1 MSEDAS
7 GGDQATPT
15 VSPEVV
21 SVRDN
26 LANYE
31 RSIGNNEWADK
42 FAAMTFE
49 SASEVYTAYGERAQG
64 GDPTPQTPDETP
76 EPEGEPELL
85 AGKFK
90 TPEDLA
96 KAYKELES
104 KLGQAKPDTPKEPE
118 GDLEITPQ
126 PEGGLLEKLSEHYAE
141 HQSLTDEH
149 YAQLAKGG
157 LSKADVDQYI
167 QYAVAGAQA
176 QQGAAAAQE
185 AALKESAG
193 GQEAYS
199 QMTAWASQNL
209 PESEIQS
216 FNKAVSSD
224 PGVAQ
229 FAIEALKAKWT
240 KAVGEGNTSGM
251 VSGAAQ
257 ASQGVR
263 GFESQAEMVAAFND
277 PRFHTHPSYRREVE
291 QRMQKTKI

>member
-1 MSEDAS
+1 MSDTAT
-7 GGDQATPT
+7 GGDQATPE
-15 VSPEVV
+15 VSPEVA

-31 RSIGNNEWADK
+31 RSIGNNDWAEEFEK
-42 FAAMTFE
+42 RTFAT
-49 SASEVYTAYGERAQG
+49 ASEVYTAYGERASG
-64 GDPTPQTPDETP
+64 EAPKAPETPP
-76 EPEGEPELL
+76 EPEGAPELL

-104 KLGQAKPDTPKEPE
+104 KLGQSKQDQPKEPQ
-118 GDLEITPQ
+118 GDLEITPP

-199 QMTAWASQNL
+199 QMTAWAAQNL
-209 PESEIQS
+209 QESEIQA
-216 FNKAVSSD
+216 FNKAVSGD

-229 FAIEALKAKWT
+229 FAIEALKAKWES
-240 KAVGEGNTSGM
+240 AVGKGNTSGM
-251 VSGAAQ
+251 VSGASQ
-257 ASQGVR
+257 VSQGVR
-263 GFESQAEMVAAFND
+263 GFESHEEMVDAFND
-277 PRFHTHPSYRREVE
+277 PRFDRSPEYRREVE
-291 QRMQKTKI
+291 RRMQKTKV